1 MRESHD
7 IAPKRE
13 PGERPG
19 AAGQGDGPR
28 EVTRLLLDWSRGDV
42 RARDELMP
50 LVYGELRRRAAA
62 YLRRERTGHTLV
74 PTALVHE
81 AYLRMVDQ
89 RSVIW
94 QNRAHFFAIA
104 AQLMRRVLVD
114 HARGQ
119 QRAKR
124 PDGALRVTLDERLV
138 QTNPPDCGVLLLDQA
153 LTELTA
159 LDPRQA
165 TIVELRYFGGL
176 AEDEVAKVLRLSRST
191 VTREWQVARA
201 WLYRR
206 MTTGRGQRA
215 R

>member
-1 MRESHD
+1 APAQKTRHGHPRSGVDCANKSISHRPLTCAVRVTARSYITRQMEVHCVMRESHD

-50 LVYGELRRRAAA
+50 LVYGELRRRAAPS
-62 YLRRERTGHTLV
+62 LRRERTGHTLV

-89 RSVIW
+89 RSVVW

-104 AQLMRRVLVD
+104 AQLMRRVLFL
-114 HARGQ
+114 HRGG
-119 QRAKR
+119 K
-124 PDGALRVTLDERLV
+124 E
-138 QTNPPDCGVLLLDQA
+138 
-153 LTELTA
+153 
-159 LDPRQA
+159 
-165 TIVELRYFGGL
+165 
-176 AEDEVAKVLRLSRST
+176 
-191 VTREWQVARA
+191 
-201 WLYRR
+201 
-206 MTTGRGQRA
+206 
-215 R
+215 